1 MTNSSFSKNKI
12 FLSILDFG
20 FLEKKMERGTYTEQ
34 EAIQYIRENDVRFI
48 KLFFTDVYGS
58 VKSISIQPS
67 ELEMAFSRGIS
78 FDASAV
84 KGFLSV
90 AKSDLFIVPDS
101 STLCVLPWRP
111 QVGRVV
117 RFFCNIRYAD
127 GKPFEGDARKILS
140 DFVEKSR
147 EKGFSFNIGTECEFY
162 LFKCDDKGEPTK
174 EPFDKAGYCDLAP
187 RDKGENVRREI
198 CLTLEQMGVHP
209 ETSHHETGPGQNEV
223 DFRYSDVLNAADN
236 LQTFKTVVKTIA
248 ARNGLFACFLPK
260 PIDGESGNGLH
271 LNISLMKNGAN
282 LFAGDKL
289 SDEAKSFLAGILFRA
304 CEITAYMNTIP
315 NSYCRLGEFEAP
327 KYVSWSRQNRSQL
340 IRLPAARSDDEA
352 RIEYR
357 ASDPVCN
364 PYLAIYALLSAGIEG
379 IENKRVLQDSVDI
392 DLFSAK
398 EGELGG
404 IKKLPANLDD
414 AWTVAKTGD
423 FAEEIFPKVLL
434 DFFNSSENK
443 IVDPEFGVI

>member
-1 MTNSSFSKNKI
+1 
-12 FLSILDFG
+12 
-20 FLEKKMERGTYTEQ
+20 
-34 EAIQYIRENDVRFI
+34 
-48 KLFFTDVYGS
+48 
-58 VKSISIQPS
+58 
-67 ELEMAFSRGIS
+67 
-78 FDASAV
+78 
-84 KGFLSV
+84 
-90 AKSDLFIVPDS
+90 
-101 STLCVLPWRP
+101 
-111 QVGRVV
+111 
-117 RFFCNIRYAD
+117 
-127 GKPFEGDARKILS
+127 
-140 DFVEKSR
+140 
-147 EKGFSFNIGTECEFY
+147 
-162 LFKCDDKGEPTK
+162 
-174 EPFDKAGYCDLAP
+174 
-187 RDKGENVRREI
+187 
-198 CLTLEQMGVHP
+198 
-209 ETSHHETGPGQNEV
+209 
-223 DFRYSDVLNAADN
+223 
-236 LQTFKTVVKTIA
+236 
-248 ARNGLFACFLPK
+248 
-260 PIDGESGNGLH
+260 
-271 LNISLMKNGAN
+271 MKNGAN

-340 IRLPAARSDDEA
+340 IRLPAARSDDES

-423 FAEEIFPKVLL
+423 FAEKIFPKVLL
-434 DFFNSSENK
+434 DFFNSSENT